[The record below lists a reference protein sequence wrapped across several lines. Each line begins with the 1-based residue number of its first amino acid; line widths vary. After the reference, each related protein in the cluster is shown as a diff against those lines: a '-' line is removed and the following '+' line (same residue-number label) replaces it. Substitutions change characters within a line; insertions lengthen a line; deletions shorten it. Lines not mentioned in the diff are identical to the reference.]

1 MTTYSVNPTL
11 TSTSGNTTTQNV
23 ATGDTINVTVAP
35 GSSNATVVNANATN
49 CSVSPSQDTS
59 SPFTFTVN
67 TFTSTSYSA
76 YFYFV
81 DGNTVTWDVTV
92 SGTVSTSPTYS
103 VTAPASINEG
113 SSGTMNVSTT
123 NVANGTT
130 LYWTVEPA
138 GDFGTSSGNFSISSN
153 AGSFTV
159 TPSADQT
166 TEGAETGTIRI
177 RTGSTSGTIVAS
189 DTFTINDT
197 STTPAGPG
205 LGVTISNY
213 TSNPTRYNNNGS
225 VYTTATTTVVAT
237 SAYTHGLANCASN
250 TIYWASYT
258 SGASGDTAT
267 YSTISPIGRTYTTAT
282 SRTLAGMGGSS
293 TSIALPSSY
302 GGSLVYIWAVVVGTT
317 ITSST
322 TMTCTGA
329 SYYIEYPDDGISLSP
344 SATTVSSSS
353 TSDVTVNVTGD
364 TSGTQY
370 RLYTNDIPRW
380 VSTYNGGGSASTDF
394 TIAYSESELP
404 TSGNTYTYFS
414 QCRVTA
420 GVDDGA
426 NSGGGALWINTG
438 DSFTVTRSAAVPT
451 FSVSANP
458 TSVNEG
464 QTVTFTLTTTNVPN
478 GRTVGYTL
486 TGITSNDLSSGS
498 LTGSFSVSNNSAQV
512 QVTLANDSTTEGPE
526 TMTLTCDSTDSSGAS
541 TGSPSTS
548 VSISD
553 TSTGSGGSG
562 GGSGGLSG
570 GSGTYGLKI
579 FGANGSSVVFSPAH
593 RTFQVIAGG
602 KVTLAASG
610 STTVSN
616 IANAT
621 DPTKVTISVMSDL
634 AGSLQVAYTRNAN
647 STVTFTNQSS
657 GAGVTFRYHIY
668 RIG

>member
-1 MTTYSVNPTL
+1 MATIQTKWIDVGSYSFKGASQYGYNSALSYGTI
-11 TSTSGNTTTQNV
+11 SNTQN
-23 ATGDTINVTVAP
+23 
-35 GSSNATVVNANATN
+35 GSSNVNLDSVYSGADVEALAWYDGSSLLTLQLSGTHANSGWATISIGGVSFSRSAASHSQSSGSTYWSWS
-49 CSVSPSQDTS
+49 SVSSN
-59 SPFTFTVN
+59 PFGTT
-67 TFTSTSYSA
+67 TGA
-76 YFYFV
+76 DKEIIWD
-81 DGNTVTWDVTV
+81 DGALPT
-92 SGTVSTSPTYS
+92 TYS

-130 LYWTVEPA
+130 LYWTVEPS
-138 GDFGTSSGNFSISSN
+138 GDFGTSSGSFSISSN

-197 STTPAGPG
+197 STTPGPTYSVTAPASINEGSAGTMNVSTTNVSNG
-205 LGVTISNY
+205 TTLYWTVT
-213 TSNPTRYNNNGS
+213 P
-225 VYTTATTTVVAT
+225 
-237 SAYTHGLANCASN
+237 
-250 TIYWASYT
+250 
-258 SGASGDTAT
+258 SGDF
-267 YSTISPIGRTYTTAT
+267 G
-282 SRTLAGMGGSS
+282 
-293 TSIALPSSY
+293 
-302 GGSLVYIWAVVVGTT
+302 
-317 ITSST
+317 TSS
-322 TMTCTGA
+322 G
-329 SYYIEYPDDGISLSP
+329 
-344 SATTVSSSS
+344 
-353 TSDVTVNVTGD
+353 N
-364 TSGTQY
+364 
-370 RLYTNDIPRW
+370 
-380 VSTYNGGGSASTDF
+380 F
-394 TIAYSESELP
+394 TINS
-404 TSGNTYTYFS
+404 N
-414 QCRVTA
+414 A
-420 GVDDGA
+420 G
-426 NSGGGALWINTG
+426 
-438 DSFTVTRSAAVPT
+438 SFTVTPSADQTTEGSETGTIQIRTGSTSGTIVASDTFTINDTSTTPAVPT
-451 FSVSANP
+451 FSVAANP

-478 GRTVGYTL
+478 GRTVGYTV

-498 LTGSFSVSNNSAQV
+498 LTGSFSVSSNSAQV

-553 TSTGSGGSG
+553 TSTGSGSSG
-562 GGSGGLSG
+562 GGSGSLSG
-570 GSGTYGLKI
+570 STGTYGLKI
-579 FGANGSSVVFSPAH
+579 FGANGSSVVFSPSH

-602 KVTLAASG
+602 RVTLAASG

-621 DPTKVTISVMSDL
+621 DPTKVSISVMSDL

>member
-1 MTTYSVNPTL
+1 MATIQTKWIDVGSYSFKGASQYGYNSALSYGTI
-11 TSTSGNTTTQNV
+11 SNTQN
-23 ATGDTINVTVAP
+23 
-35 GSSNATVVNANATN
+35 GSSNVNLDSVYSGADVEALAWYDGSSLLTLQLSGTHANSGWATISIGGVSFSRSAASHSQSSGSTYWSWS
-49 CSVSPSQDTS
+49 SVSSN
-59 SPFTFTVN
+59 PFGTT
-67 TFTSTSYSA
+67 TGA
-76 YFYFV
+76 DKEIIWD
-81 DGNTVTWDVTV
+81 DGALPT
-92 SGTVSTSPTYS
+92 TYS

-130 LYWTVEPA
+130 LYWTVEPS
-138 GDFGTSSGNFSISSN
+138 GDFGTSSGSFSISSN

-197 STTPAGPG
+197 STTPA
-205 LGVTISNY
+205 
-213 TSNPTRYNNNGS
+213 
-225 VYTTATTTVVAT
+225 A
-237 SAYTHGLANCASN
+237 
-250 TIYWASYT
+250 
-258 SGASGDTAT
+258 
-267 YSTISPIGRTYTTAT
+267 
-282 SRTLAGMGGSS
+282 
-293 TSIALPSSY
+293 
-302 GGSLVYIWAVVVGTT
+302 
-317 ITSST
+317 
-322 TMTCTGA
+322 
-329 SYYIEYPDDGISLSP
+329 
-344 SATTVSSSS
+344 
-353 TSDVTVNVTGD
+353 
-364 TSGTQY
+364 
-370 RLYTNDIPRW
+370 
-380 VSTYNGGGSASTDF
+380 
-394 TIAYSESELP
+394 
-404 TSGNTYTYFS
+404 
-414 QCRVTA
+414 
-420 GVDDGA
+420 
-426 NSGGGALWINTG
+426 
-438 DSFTVTRSAAVPT
+438 PT
-451 FSVSANP
+451 FSVAANP

-478 GRTVGYTL
+478 GRTVGYTV

-498 LTGSFSVSNNSAQV
+498 LTGSFSVSSNSAQV

-553 TSTGSGGSG
+553 TSTGSGSSG
-562 GGSGGLSG
+562 GGSGSLSG
-570 GSGTYGLKI
+570 STGTYGLKI
-579 FGANGSSVVFSPAH
+579 FGANGSSVVFSPSH

-602 KVTLAASG
+602 RVTLAASG
-610 STTVSN
+610 STTVYN

-621 DPTKVTISVMSDL
+621 DPTKVSISVMSDL